1 MMETAREAFTRELG
15 SGERRRGLG
24 WRLRSAAAGQ
34 PLATMPNQH
43 ALDVPRL
50 SWFCDRPALNAP
62 SLS

>member
-43 ALDVPRL
+43 ALVV
-50 SWFCDRPALNAP
+50 FAP
-62 SLS
+62 VVVLRQAGAECAFP